1 MLLRSVLSRLED
13 DALTRPDRRRA
24 NIILVSAGLP
34 LQEQRWHLAWQPG
47 DMGGR
52 GGVRWREGGVYSGGL
67 LRLLTLFDEDQRDLD
82 L

>member
-1 MLLRSVLSRLED
+1 MFRSVLSRLED

-47 DMGGR
+47 EMGGSE
-52 GGVRWREGGVYSGGL
+52 VEGGVSL
-67 LRLLTLFDEDQRDLD
+67 LRGIVTPFDAL
-82 L
+82 

>member
-1 MLLRSVLSRLED
+1 MLSRLED

-47 DMGGR
+47 GM
-52 GGVRWREGGVYSGGL
+52 GVRWRAGGVYSGGL
-67 LRLLTLFDEDQRDLD
+67 LRLLMLFDEDQRDLD